1 MINAVISMFAIG
13 GVLGIILGISSK
25 VFYVEEDTRVADVT
39 ALLPGYNC
47 GGCGFPGC
55 SGFAAALV
63 DGDAKVDLCKPA
75 KADKKQEIK
84 EYLEANA

>member
-25 VFYVEEDTRVADVT
+25 VFHVEEDTRVADVT

-63 DGDAKVDLCKPA
+63 DGEAKVDFVNLLKLTRNRRL
-75 KADKKQEIK
+75 KNI
-84 EYLEANA
+84 